1 MSTSLRSPWCPT
13 GPRIVFGCA
22 RLSTHGYFFPS
33 RREQSLAFATLDAV
47 AEAGGRTLETAAS
60 YSSGGSERIIGAW
73 LAARHLEDSIE
84 VITKG
89 GHPSLW
95 GQQRLDARS
104 LARDFEASR
113 RNLRRDSLPLYLLH
127 RDDPAQTVAALLA
140 YPVKL
145 LREKKIL
152 QLGLSNWSTA
162 RLAAAQTYLSNEVGS
177 SLAASSPHF
186 SLATWQSQPWGGCVS
201 IAGDAEAREFHTAT
215 QLPVIAWSS
224 AAAGFLAGKF
234 SRQDRPQL
242 TRNYFENVA
251 LKTYASSTNFERLA
265 RLEQLARKLET
276 SSGTLAIS
284 YALSQ
289 PFPCYPL
296 VSTRHPAHVAA
307 LYQAE
312 NYPLTPQQIEWLD
325 KGETSR

>member
-1 MSTSLRSPWCPT
+1 M
-13 GPRIVFGCA
+13 
-22 RLSTHGYFFPS
+22 
-33 RREQSLAFATLDAV
+33 
-47 AEAGGRTLETAAS
+47 ETAAS

-145 LREKKIL
+145 LHEKKIL

-162 RLAAAQTYLSNEVGS
+162 RLAAAQTYLANEVGA